1 MEDKMTKRQLKKLI
15 IRLLL
20 LCRELKPVM
29 TDEQRTTLRA
39 IVDDLNQLYEERQH
53 ITLQSIA
60 SEEDNDR

>member
-1 MEDKMTKRQLKKLI
+1 MTKRQLKKLI